1 MALDIQIKTSQET
14 QLHLTITG
22 QLDTNT
28 AANLETAIQ
37 KALNSKITAVIFDL
51 QGLKFISSA
60 GLRILAKTQKIM
72 KKRSGKV
79 YFTNLQPQVRKV
91 FDIVKAVSL
100 SHIFASVA
108 ELDDYLAC
116 MQKQVINDNQ

>member
-1 MALDIQIKTSQET
+1 MALDIQTKTCQET
-14 QLHLTITG
+14 QLHLSLTG

-28 AANLETAIQ
+28 AANLDTAIQ
-37 KALNSKITAVIFDL
+37 KALKPKITVVIFDL

-100 SHIFASVA
+100 SDIFESVT
-108 ELDDYLAC
+108 EMDNYLAS
-116 MQKQVINDNQ
+116 MQTQVINDKE